1 MPAFPLPDQCQFID
15 RPSPTTAAEV
25 MHDMDGR
32 VDMVIDG
39 GPCHI
44 GVESTIVECSGDD
57 KVTILRPGGVTI
69 EMLKEIVPVVEMDTT
84 LVTGKG
90 VPKAPGMKYRHYAPS
105 APMTVV
111 VGTEDKV
118 TAKLQSLYEGLRQKG
133 RPSASWSVKKWAA
146 ISRTRTCMSGAITTI
161 KKPWPTSS
169 IRDSFPLTATSST
182 SS

>member
-1 MPAFPLPDQCQFID
+1 
-15 RPSPTTAAEV
+15 

-90 VPKAPGMKYRHYAPS
+90 VPQS
-105 APMTVV
+105 AGHEVSPLCP
-111 VGTEDKV
+111 VGTDD
-118 TAKLQSLYEGLRQKG
+118 G
-133 RPSASWSVKKWAA
+133 R
-146 ISRTRTCMSGAITTI
+146 R
-161 KKPWPTSS
+161 
-169 IRDSFPLTATSST
+169 RDGR
-182 SS
+182 